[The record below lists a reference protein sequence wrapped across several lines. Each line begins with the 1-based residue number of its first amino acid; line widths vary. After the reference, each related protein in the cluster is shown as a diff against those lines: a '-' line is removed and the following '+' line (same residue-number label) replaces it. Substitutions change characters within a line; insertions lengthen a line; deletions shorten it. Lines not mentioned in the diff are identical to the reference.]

1 MSEEYGP
8 GSSPKAGLNAL
19 KNQLAGN
26 NEASAPTLS
35 PVSGL
40 HSAIRGDKFKQ
51 QKQVSLSRILSTQEK
66 EAGYERQ
73 LKVRE
78 KQIVSLEQEVGQLRA
93 KLALAEEESSR
104 V

>member
-1 MSEEYGP
+1 
-8 GSSPKAGLNAL
+8 
-19 KNQLAGN
+19 
-26 NEASAPTLS
+26 
-35 PVSGL
+35 VSGL
-40 HSAIRGDKFKQ
+40 HSAIRGDKFKQQ